1 MNTTKSAICKLSEIK
16 EGLVYKHGR
25 YRYIKYGQEVKGL
38 PIAKLEDKEILEILG
53 ISYLQKVDDILEY
66 WDASYYEEEE
76 KELPIYIAESGNV
89 YRFVGYRKEKI
100 LTKQTI
106 EAAWKLETTIAE
118 LLREEEEERYKKDF
132 INFFKE
138 KLNGKYA
145 IEQNNDCRSCFEI
158 WQETDIILGNEHIM
172 IFPVYVLE
180 NSCFINFD
188 DVSAI
193 DKRATKSLVI
203 FDVGKIKRDGLEII
217 EIEVDK
223 EKVSIFNGRKKW
235 QVREWCRKIGIQWID
250 VKGINCE

>member
-1 MNTTKSAICKLSEIK
+1 M
-16 EGLVYKHGR
+16 
-25 YRYIKYGQEVKGL
+25 
-38 PIAKLEDKEILEILG
+38 
-53 ISYLQKVDDILEY
+53 
-66 WDASYYEEEE
+66 
-76 KELPIYIAESGNV
+76 
-89 YRFVGYRKEKI
+89 
-100 LTKQTI
+100 TKQTI

-172 IFPVYVLE
+172 I
-180 NSCFINFD
+180 
-188 DVSAI
+188 VSAI